1 MSMSRGKQRP
11 LRCAGFLVFA
21 IAARGVTAASVL
33 LAGLEA
39 GPSISRISRGSSFGS
54 CRRPVNSA
62 ELRDPQSRA
71 SVVRSAILPCVEL
84 SSCQDRRT
92 SIFMNP
98 SSAARSAAARQFR
111 PGGSARRGLALAR
124 EEA

>member
-11 LRCAGFLVFA
+11 LRCAGFLAFA

-39 GPSISRISRGSSFGS
+39 GPSISRGSGFGS

-62 ELRDPQSRA
+62 ELRDPRSRA
-71 SVVRSAILPCVEL
+71 SVVRSAVLPCAEL
-84 SSCQDRRT
+84 SSGQDRRT
-92 SIFMNP
+92 AVFMNP
-98 SSAARSAAARQFR
+98 GPAARSAAARQFR
-111 PGGSARRGLALAR
+111 PGGNAGRDLALAR